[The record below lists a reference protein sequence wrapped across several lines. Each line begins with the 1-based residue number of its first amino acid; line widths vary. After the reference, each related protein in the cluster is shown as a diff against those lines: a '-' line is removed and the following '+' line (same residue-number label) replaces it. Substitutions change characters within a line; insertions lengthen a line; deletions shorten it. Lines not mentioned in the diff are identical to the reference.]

1 MKGKGRAREARV
13 VLELVPPERLNIV
26 VDGVYAIVM
35 TLLVLELRPPE
46 ASNVQEGLQ
55 RLQGLEPKAVAFVI
69 GFVVAA
75 SGWAYVHQ
83 VGLLFTRSNL
93 LHEVINLLALMLA
106 SLIPFGASI
115 MGSFPHTFYG
125 PATYSLI
132 VGVLT
137 LIYALDL
144 ALCQRT
150 LIPPVVD
157 RRLIWTIFGLAIAAG
172 LWCLFVGLVIAPW
185 NPAVAL
191 WALGLHL
198 LVHWTCM
205 FGAQRR
211 VRQAAKAAERWHAR

>member
-1 MKGKGRAREARV
+1 MNGKGRARQARV
-13 VLELVPPERLNIV
+13 VLELVPPERLNIL
-26 VDGVYAIVM
+26 VDAVYAIVM
-35 TLLVLELRPPE
+35 TLLVLELKPPE
-46 ASNVQEGLQ
+46 ASNVQEAL
-55 RLQGLEPKAVAFVI
+55 RHLQGLEPKAVAFVI

-75 SGWAYVHQ
+75 SGWAYVRQ
-83 VGLLFTRSNL
+83 VSLLFTRSNL
-93 LHEVINLLALMLA
+93 IHLVINLLALMLA
-106 SLIPFGASI
+106 SLIPFGASV

-125 PATYSLI
+125 PAIYSLI

-144 ALCQRT
+144 ALCQRA

-157 RRLIWTIFGLAIAAG
+157 RRLIWAICGLATGAG

-191 WALGLHL
+191 WALAVHL

-205 FGAQRR
+205 FGAERP
-211 VRQAAKAAERWHAR
+211 VREAATAAERWHAG